1 MIQVYIKEL
10 HSFLNSLI
18 AYIIMTVFL
27 TGMGLIF
34 WVFPESSILEYGY
47 ADMGSLFSLAPY
59 IFIFMIPAITMRMFA
74 EEKKSGTI
82 EFLFTKPLSDTGIIL
97 GKYLAGLT
105 VVLITLAPTLI
116 YYFTVRYLGN
126 PPGNIDTPGTIG
138 SYIGLILLASA
149 FTAVGIFASS
159 LSENQVV
166 AFIVAVFISFILYSG
181 LRSIAT
187 INIWGKY
194 SDAIDNL
201 GIIYHYNEMSKGL
214 IDSRNL
220 IYFFSVITIALLL
233 TKLKI
238 GSRKW

>member
-1 MIQVYIKEL
+1 MIRVYIKEI

-27 TGMGLIF
+27 TGMGLIL
-34 WVFPESSILEYGY
+34 WVFPESSILDYGY

-82 EFLFTKPLSDTGIIL
+82 EFLFTKPLTDTGIIL

-105 VVLITLAPTLI
+105 IVVFTLAPTVI
-116 YYFTVRYLGN
+116 YYLTVRYLGN
-126 PPGNIDTPGTIG
+126 PPGNIDTAGTAG
-138 SYIGLILLASA
+138 SYIGLILLGAA
-149 FTAVGIFASS
+149 FTAIGIFASS

-166 AFIVAVFISFILYSG
+166 AFIIAVFISFILYSG

-187 INIWGKY
+187 IDIWGKY
-194 SDAIDNL
+194 SDAIDKL
-201 GIIYHYNEMSKGL
+201 GMIYNYNAMSKGL
-214 IDSRNL
+214 IDSRNV
-220 IYFFSVITIALLL
+220 IYFLSVITIALLF

-238 GSRKW
+238 SSRKW

>member
-1 MIQVYIKEL
+1 MIRVYIKEI

-27 TGMGLIF
+27 TGMGLIL
-34 WVFPESSILEYGY
+34 WVFPESSILDYGY

-82 EFLFTKPLSDTGIIL
+82 EFLFTKPLTDTGIIL

-105 VVLITLAPTLI
+105 IVVFTLFPTVI
-116 YYFTVRYLGN
+116 YYLTVRYLGN
-126 PPGNIDTPGTIG
+126 PPGNIDTAGTAG
-138 SYIGLILLASA
+138 SYIGLILLGAA
-149 FTAVGIFASS
+149 FTAIGIFASS

-166 AFIVAVFISFILYSG
+166 AFIIAVFISFILYSG

-187 INIWGKY
+187 IDIWGKY
-194 SDAIDNL
+194 SDAIDKL
-201 GIIYHYNEMSKGL
+201 GMIYNYNAMSKGL
-214 IDSRNL
+214 IDSRNV
-220 IYFFSVITIALLL
+220 IYFLSVITVALLF

-238 GSRKW
+238 SSRKW